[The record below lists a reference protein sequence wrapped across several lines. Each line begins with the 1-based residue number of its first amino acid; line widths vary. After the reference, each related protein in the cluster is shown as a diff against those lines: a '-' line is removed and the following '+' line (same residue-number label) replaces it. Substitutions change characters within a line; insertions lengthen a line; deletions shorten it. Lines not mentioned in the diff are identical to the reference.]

1 MPRFLLPETPIR
13 SLDEYLATEIGGLG
27 LARAVELG
35 PERTIEEVARS
46 GLRGRGGGGFPTGR
60 KWSGVAAQGGTHR
73 YVVGNGA
80 EGEPGTFKDRAL
92 LRANPYQ
99 VVEGL
104 LIASFAIGAAEA
116 FIGVKARFDQEV
128 EALTRAVREMQEAGI
143 CPECQVTIVLGPDE
157 YLFGEE
163 KALLEVIEGNAP
175 MPRLLPPYEHGLF
188 ATAPQ
193 LGWTASE
200 VEPGHEGRHESNPT
214 LVNNL
219 ETLANVAHILVRGAD
234 WFRSMGDERSPG
246 NVVCTVVGDVVAP
259 NVGEV
264 ELGTPLGQVVDEV
277 GGGVAQ
283 GRTVKAVFSGVAN
296 PVVRGD
302 DLGVRLTYE
311 GFEAVGTGMGAC
323 GFIVFDDTAC
333 MVEVARM
340 FSRFLYVE
348 SCGQCPPCKLG
359 SGEITE
365 RLLRVEA
372 GVADDRDVAELQS
385 WLAKVTDGNRCYLA
399 VEEQQV
405 VASILR
411 AYPEEFAEHL
421 EQGRCPR
428 PRPLPLAK
436 LVDLAPGRAVYDERQ
451 YRKRPDWTYAPTPV
465 ALDTAGVTPRAVAG
479 SGYDASGAGLGGA
492 SAPAPS
498 PGEVGPAGRPT
509 GGASE
514 ATET

>member
-1 MPRFLLPETPIR
+1 MSGFLLPDTPIR
-13 SLDEYLATEIGGLG
+13 SLDEYLATETGGLG

-35 PERTIEEVARS
+35 PERTIEEVGRS

-60 KWSGVAAQGGTHR
+60 KWSGVAGQPGTHR
-73 YVVGNGA
+73 YVVCNGA

-104 LIASFAIGAAEA
+104 VIASFALGAQQA
-116 FIGVKARFDQEV
+116 FIALKSRFEQEI
-128 EALTRAVREMQEAGI
+128 ALVTQAVQEMQQAGI
-143 CPECQVTIVLGPDE
+143 CRECQITIVPGPDE

-163 KALLEVIEGNAP
+163 KAMLEVIEGNAP

-193 LGWTASE
+193 MGWTASDAE
-200 VEPGHEGRHESNPT
+200 RGHQGRHESNPT

-219 ETLANVAHILVRGAD
+219 ETLSNVPHILSRGAD
-234 WFRSMGDERSPG
+234 WFRSMGDDRSPG

-264 ELGTPLGQVVDEV
+264 ELGNPLRHLIDQV
-277 GGGVAQ
+277 GGGVAE

-296 PVVRGD
+296 PVLQAVHLD
-302 DLGVRLTYE
+302 VALTYE
-311 GFEAVGTGMGAC
+311 AFQAAGSGMGAC

-333 MVEVARM
+333 MVEVARL

-365 RLLRVEA
+365 RLMRIEA
-372 GVADDRDVAELQS
+372 GVADDGDVAELQG

-405 VASILR
+405 VASVLR
-411 AYPEEFAEHL
+411 AFPREFADHL
-421 EQGRCPR
+421 ELGRCPR
-428 PRPLPLAK
+428 PRPLALAK
-436 LVDLAPGRAVYDERQ
+436 LADLSPGVAVYDERQ
-451 YRKRPDWTYAPTPV
+451 YRKRPDWTYAPAEV
-465 ALDTAGVTPRAVAG
+465 ALDPTSSGPGTASGAG
-479 SGYDASGAGLGGA
+479 GYDASGASLAGA
-492 SAPAPS
+492 SAPTTAEGELPPAAS
-498 PGEVGPAGRPT
+498 PTAARPQRP
-509 GGASE
+509 
-514 ATET
+514 